1 MKKKFN
7 YLYHVYNRKKN
18 LKKNRSVN
26 VMVADGVAPY
36 VARPSAPMFDYVR

>member
-7 YLYHVYNRKKN
+7 YLYHVYYRKKN
-18 LKKNRSVN
+18 QKNRSVN